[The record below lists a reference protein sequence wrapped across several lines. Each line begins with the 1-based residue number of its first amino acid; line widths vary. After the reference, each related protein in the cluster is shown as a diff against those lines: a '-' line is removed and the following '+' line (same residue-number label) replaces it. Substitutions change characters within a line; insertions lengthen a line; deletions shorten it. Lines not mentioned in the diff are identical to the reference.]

1 MELFSSLANVSSS
14 QTTHMLLSLS
24 STVCM
29 GTTISVSD
37 VHQPPLMVG
46 LETVKVDN
54 HSQLHDQLEEH
65 VTHSGLTTTTSPQS
79 KQPSQPPIIQPHQQP
94 ALTSE

>member
-1 MELFSSLANVSSS
+1 
-14 QTTHMLLSLS
+14 
-24 STVCM
+24 
-29 GTTISVSD
+29 
-37 VHQPPLMVG
+37 MVG